1 MSLTL
6 SFHLCVLLGNTHH
19 IVASTSQADKER
31 ERALYLE
38 ETKGK
43 RAERKKIR
51 DLRSQLA
58 ELRREQRQRHVELLD
73 GYDSDDDDHYV
84 IREITIE
91 TILSSK
97 DEVV

>member
-1 MSLTL
+1 MFASLY
-6 SFHLCVLLGNTHH
+6 
-19 IVASTSQADKER
+19 SQADRER
-31 ERALYLE
+31 QRALYLE

-51 DLRSQLA
+51 DLRAQLA
-58 ELRREQRQRHVELLD
+58 ALRRDQHQRHVDMLD

-91 TILSSK
+91 TVLSSK